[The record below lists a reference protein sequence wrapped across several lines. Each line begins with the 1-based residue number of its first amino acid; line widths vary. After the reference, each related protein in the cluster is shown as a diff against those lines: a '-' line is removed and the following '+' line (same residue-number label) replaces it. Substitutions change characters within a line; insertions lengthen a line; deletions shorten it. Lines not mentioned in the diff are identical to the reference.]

1 MSRPEAIS
9 PRPTRVTAAEVA
21 DRAGTSTATVSLV
34 VNGKT
39 AGRVSQAN
47 IDRVLAAVHEL
58 GYVVDHTASSL
69 AKGTSNIVILVAPD
83 LSNPFYGRVISGIK
97 AELGN
102 EYQLLLSVTGE
113 GRNPS
118 AADVHRLVALRPAGL
133 LVEAPDDEFLRDL
146 PAGAPLV
153 LLDAPGRETQAP
165 TVNFD
170 LTGGIGALLDHLSAQ
185 GHTRIGYLDSLT
197 RTETFELRRD
207 LVESGAVERGM
218 VCVSVPD
225 AASLI
230 DPDSAAAQFVKHW
243 PRWRDEGVTA
253 LVCATDS
260 HAYGVLGAAREL
272 GISVPDTL
280 AVTGFDNLPA
290 SAIVSPALTTVEL
303 PGEALGRGAVRALR
317 AQRNESAGIGDVAV
331 TGAGVVADTGIDTG
345 IDIGEAASGTP
356 AATPLIG
363 ARLIVRESS

>member
-9 PRPTRVTAAEVA
+9 PRPARVTAAEVA
-21 DRAGTSTATVSLV
+21 ELAGTSTATVSLV

-39 AGRVSQAN
+39 AGRVSQSN
-47 IDRVLAAVHEL
+47 IDRVLAAVREL

-69 AKGTSNIVILVAPD
+69 ARGTSNIVILVAPD

-97 AELGN
+97 AELGSD
-102 EYQLLLSVTGE
+102 YQLLLSVTGE

-170 LTGGIGALLDHLSAQ
+170 LRSGIGSLLDHLASK
-185 GHTRIGYLDSLT
+185 GHKRIGYLDSLT
-197 RTETFELRRD
+197 RTETFELRRE
-207 LVESGAVERGM
+207 LIEHGAAERGM
-218 VCVSVPD
+218 EYVAMPE

-230 DPDSAAAQFVKHW
+230 APEGAAEVFVEHW
-243 PRWRDEGVTA
+243 PRWRDAGVTA

-303 PGEALGRGAVRALR
+303 PGEALGRGAVRALQ
-317 AQRNESAGIGDVAV
+317 AQREDPADGGAALAPARQAV
-331 TGAGVVADTGIDTG
+331 
-345 IDIGEAASGTP
+345 
-356 AATPLIG
+356 PLIG
-363 ARLIVRESS
+363 ARLIVRDSS

>member
-1 MSRPEAIS
+1 MSRPEASS
-9 PRPTRVTAAEVA
+9 PRPARVTAAEVA
-21 DRAGTSTATVSLV
+21 ELAGTSVATVSLV

-47 IDRVLAAVHEL
+47 IERVLSAVREL

-97 AELGN
+97 AELGS

-133 LVEAPDDEFLRDL
+133 LVEAPDDAFLRDL

-170 LTGGIGALLDHLSAQ
+170 LTAGIGALLAHLAER

-197 RTETFELRRD
+197 RTETFELRRA
-207 LVESGAVERGM
+207 LVERGAAERGM
-218 VCVSVPD
+218 VYIAIPE

-230 DPDSAAAQFVKHW
+230 DPDGAAAVFAQYW
-243 PRWRDEGVTA
+243 PRWRDAGVTA

-272 GISVPDTL
+272 GISVPGAL

-303 PGEALGRGAVRALR
+303 PGEALGRGAVRALM
-317 AQRNESAGIGDVAV
+317 AQRVDGDDQDRAHAPDAAPVA
-331 TGAGVVADTGIDTG
+331 
-345 IDIGEAASGTP
+345 AAV

-363 ARLIVRESS
+363 ARLIVRESA

>member
-9 PRPTRVTAAEVA
+9 PRPARVTAAEVA
-21 DRAGTSTATVSLV
+21 ELAGTSTATVSLV

-39 AGRVSQAN
+39 AGRVSQTN
-47 IDRVLAAVHEL
+47 IERVLSAVREL

-170 LTGGIGALLDHLSAQ
+170 LTGGIGALLAHLADR

-197 RTETFELRRD
+197 RTETFELRRS
-207 LVESGAVERGM
+207 LVERGAAEHGM
-218 VCVSVPD
+218 EYVAIPE

-230 DPDSAAAQFVKHW
+230 DPDGAATVFAEHW
-243 PRWRDEGVTA
+243 PRWRDAGVTA

-272 GISVPDTL
+272 GISVPGTL
-280 AVTGFDNLPA
+280 AVSGFDNLPA

-303 PGEALGRGAVRALR
+303 PGEALGRGAVRALM
-317 AQRNESAGIGDVAV
+317 AQRAEGDDQDHEPSPP
-331 TGAGVVADTGIDTG
+331 T
-345 IDIGEAASGTP
+345 AAP
-356 AATPLIG
+356 AAAPLIG
-363 ARLIVRESS
+363 ARLIVRDSA

>member
-303 PGEALGRGAVRALR
+303 PGEALGRGAVRALQ
-317 AQRNESAGIGDVAV
+317 AQREQPAPGGAAKVPARPAV
-331 TGAGVVADTGIDTG
+331 
-345 IDIGEAASGTP
+345 
-356 AATPLIG
+356 PLIG
-363 ARLIVRESS
+363 ARLIVRDSS

>member
-1 MSRPEAIS
+1 M
-9 PRPTRVTAAEVA
+9 TAAEVA
-21 DRAGTSTATVSLV
+21 ERAGTSKATVSLV

-39 AGRVSQAN
+39 AGRVSQTK
-47 IDRVLAAVHEL
+47 IDRVRQAVREL

-102 EYQLLLSVTGE
+102 EFQLLLSVTGE

-118 AADVHRLVALRPAGL
+118 ASDVHRLVALRPAGL
-133 LVEAPDDEFLRDL
+133 LVEAPDDAFLRDL

-170 LTGGIGALLDHLSAQ
+170 LATGIGALLGHLAAE
-185 GHTRIGYLDSLT
+185 GHTRIGYLDSRT
-197 RTETFELRRD
+197 RTETFELRRE
-207 LVESGAVERGM
+207 LLETGAAAHGM
-218 VCVSVPD
+218 EYVAIPE

-230 DPDSAAAQFVKHW
+230 DPDGAAAEFTAYW
-243 PRWRDEGVTA
+243 PRWRDAGVTA

-272 GISVPDTL
+272 GIRVPEDL

-290 SAIVSPALTTVEL
+290 SAIVSPSLTTVEL
-303 PGEALGRGAVRALR
+303 PGEALGRGAVRALM
-317 AQRNESAGIGDVAV
+317 AQREG
-331 TGAGVVADTGIDTG
+331 GAGVGAVT
-345 IDIGEAASGTP
+345 EV
-356 AATPLIG
+356 PLIS
-363 ARLIVRESS
+363 AALIVRDSSRGA

>member
-1 MSRPEAIS
+1 MSRPEASS
-9 PRPTRVTAAEVA
+9 PRPARVTAAEVA
-21 DRAGTSTATVSLV
+21 ERAGTSTATVSLV

-39 AGRVSQAN
+39 AGRVSQSN
-47 IDRVLAAVHEL
+47 IDRVLAAVQEL

-170 LTGGIGALLDHLSAQ
+170 LRGGIGALLDHLASQ

-197 RTETFELRRD
+197 RTETFELRRK
-207 LVESGAVERGM
+207 LIERGAAERGIDY
-218 VCVSVPD
+218 VAIPE

-230 DPDSAAAQFVKHW
+230 SPEGAAAEFVRYW
-243 PRWRDEGVTA
+243 PRWRDAGVTA

-303 PGEALGRGAVRALR
+303 PGEALGRGAVQALQ
-317 AQRNESAGIGDVAV
+317 AQREDPADSVDSSGATAPGRPAV
-331 TGAGVVADTGIDTG
+331 
-345 IDIGEAASGTP
+345 
-356 AATPLIG
+356 PLIG
-363 ARLIVRESS
+363 ARLIVRDSS

>member
-1 MSRPEAIS
+1 MRECLDPKLSRQ
-9 PRPTRVTAAEVA
+9 RPARVTAAEVA
-21 DRAGTSTATVSLV
+21 ERAGTSTATVSLV

-170 LTGGIGALLDHLSAQ
+170 LTGGIGALLDHLAAQ

-197 RTETFELRRD
+197 RTETFELRRT
-207 LVESGAVERGM
+207 LIEQRGGQARHR
-218 VCVSVPD
+218 VRRNCRGREP
-225 AASLI
+225 
-230 DPDSAAAQFVKHW
+230 HR
-243 PRWRDEGVTA
+243 PRWCRDRV
-253 LVCATDS
+253 
-260 HAYGVLGAAREL
+260 R
-272 GISVPDTL
+272 
-280 AVTGFDNLPA
+280 
-290 SAIVSPALTTVEL
+290 
-303 PGEALGRGAVRALR
+303 EALAAVARCRCDCACVRHRFARLR
-317 AQRNESAGIGDVAV
+317 RLGC
-331 TGAGVVADTGIDTG
+331 
-345 IDIGEAASGTP
+345 
-356 AATPLIG
+356 G
-363 ARLIVRESS
+363 ARARDQCPWHPRGHRLR

>member
-9 PRPTRVTAAEVA
+9 QRPARVTAAEVA
-21 DRAGTSTATVSLV
+21 ERAGTSTATVSLV

-39 AGRVSQAN
+39 AGRVSQTN

-197 RTETFELRRD
+197 RTETFELRRT
-207 LVESGAVERGM
+207 LIEHGAAKRGM
-218 VCVSVPD
+218 EFVAIAE

-230 DPDSAAAQFVKHW
+230 DPDGAATAFAKHW
-243 PRWRDEGVTA
+243 PRWRDAGVTA

-272 GISVPDTL
+272 GISVPGTL

-290 SAIVSPALTTVEL
+290 SAIVSPSLTTVEL
-303 PGEALGRGAVRALR
+303 PGEALGRGAVRAL
-317 AQRNESAGIGDVAV
+317 QRQREAPAPDAGTDPRSTV
-331 TGAGVVADTGIDTG
+331 
-345 IDIGEAASGTP
+345 
-356 AATPLIG
+356 PLIG
-363 ARLIVRESS
+363 ARLIVRDSS

>member
-1 MSRPEAIS
+1 MSRPEASS
-9 PRPTRVTAAEVA
+9 PRPARVTAAEVA
-21 DRAGTSTATVSLV
+21 ELAGTSVATVSLV

-47 IDRVLAAVHEL
+47 IERVLSAVREL

-97 AELGN
+97 AELGS

-133 LVEAPDDEFLRDL
+133 LVEAPDDAFLRDL

-170 LTGGIGALLDHLSAQ
+170 LTSGISALLTHLAAR

-197 RTETFELRRD
+197 RTETFELRRT
-207 LVESGAVERGM
+207 LLERGAAAHGM
-218 VCVSVPD
+218 DFVAIPE

-230 DPDSAAAQFVKHW
+230 DPDGAAAAFAEYW
-243 PRWRDEGVTA
+243 PRWRDAGVTA

-260 HAYGVLGAAREL
+260 HAYGVLGKAREL
-272 GISVPDTL
+272 GVSVPGAL

-303 PGEALGRGAVRALR
+303 PGEALGRGAVRALM
-317 AQRNESAGIGDVAV
+317 AQRDGGDERADQDRH
-331 TGAGVVADTGIDTG
+331 TGAGEASLAVA
-345 IDIGEAASGTP
+345 
-356 AATPLIG
+356 PLIG
-363 ARLIVRESS
+363 ARLIVRDSA

>member
-317 AQRNESAGIGDVAV
+317 AQRNESAGIGIGDVAV
-331 TGAGVVADTGIDTG
+331 TGADVVTNADTSIDT
-345 IDIGEAASGTP
+345 GEAASGTP